1 MRNKSIVCLFS
12 FLISLVS
19 TSSAFALGRE
29 GHETTGIIA
38 AKLIHGTR
46 AEKEVAKILK
56 SGEDLSSASRWA
68 DCAKGFR
75 YCRTEPTAEMKDYVR
90 KNPNHRTYHYA
101 DVPFQDGVYKDTAV
115 GANPEDIVH
124 ILSQAIAALQGK
136 TDTNNN
142 PHGFTKR
149 EALFLVA
156 HMVGDI
162 HQPLHVGAAYL
173 DGDDEFVVPKSED
186 EVKSGKAAE
195 THGGNW
201 LMLGSHNLHALWD
214 TDLVQR
220 AMRREHASTPQEF
233 ADALLV
239 KDYPRPSQSGN
250 ATTWPKKWAN
260 ESVKLSK
267 TVLET
272 VTTDERS
279 EVEDKDGSHSVWTIT
294 LPRTYMPRG
303 TIQIGKQVYLAGYRM
318 AEILKAVWP

>member
-1 MRNKSIVCLFS
+1 MHAK
-12 FLISLVS
+12 SLVVLFGCFLS
-19 TSSAFALGRE
+19 LVTVSPAFALGRE

-38 AKLIHGTR
+38 AKLIQGTR
-46 AEKEVAKILK
+46 SEKEVAKILK
-56 SGEDLSSASRWA
+56 SGEDLSTASRWL

-75 YCRTEPTAEMKDYVR
+75 YCRTEPTAEMKDYAR
-90 KNPNHRTYHYA
+90 KNPRHRTYHYA
-101 DVPFQDGVYKDTAV
+101 DIPFQDGAYKDSAV

-124 ILSQAIAALQGK
+124 VLSQAIAALQGK
-136 TDTNNN
+136 ADTTNN

-149 EALFLVA
+149 EALFLIA
-156 HMVGDI
+156 HLVGDI

-173 DGDDEFVVPKSED
+173 DADDEFVVPISED
-186 EVKSGKAAE
+186 EVKSGKVVE

-201 LMLGSHNLHALWD
+201 LMLGSHNLHGLWD

-233 ADALLV
+233 ANALLA
-239 KDYPRPSQSGN
+239 KGYPKPTDRGN
-250 ATTWPKKWAN
+250 AATWPRKWAD

-267 TVLET
+267 SVLEN
-272 VTTDERS
+272 VTPDERS

-294 LPRTYMPRG
+294 LPRTYMPKG

-318 AEILKAVWP
+318 AEVLKAVWP